1 MKRWIERYG
10 RIALILAILGV
21 TTFQL
26 GRVLREERSATG
38 GELSLP
44 LDDSFIYLQY
54 ARAIAE
60 GRPFVYTPGNQP
72 TSGAT
77 SLWYPL
83 LLAPPHWLGLGPSLC
98 VVWALA
104 LGVLGF
110 ALSAL
115 LVAQLAGRL
124 GGPVGA
130 GIALVFFLVS
140 PKLLWG
146 YWSGMEIALYGTVL
160 LGTTL
165 SYLSERSAGR
175 FGSTRWWILALAGSR
190 PEGALLC
197 VPFGALLL
205 WDHRRASRDK
215 GRPGPGRFPTAAAMA
230 IGAAALP
237 FIANLLVSGSIE
249 STGSQAKSTLAEPYA
264 ETRAKMVAE
273 TPTVMVGVARVFLSQ
288 LETDEHFMPRTAL
301 LPATAGGLLLFVGL
315 SFWPRRRPWPGG
327 AGLLAVV
334 ATGTAIGAIPVAWY
348 VQYFRYQQ
356 GLLPLILTLVGA
368 GWGRLAWLAWESR
381 RRWIGRPLAV
391 AAGVV
396 PLVTTLPLLISSNS
410 AIVGLYALNCENI
423 LHQQVRVGRWI
434 DENLPPNAIVGL
446 NDAGALAYYGRRST
460 LDLLGLTSAGFARVY
475 RSGLGCLFEQVRRLP
490 PNRLPT
496 YFAIYPEWFPYW
508 RESGILGPE
517 AFRAHL
523 ALNTIC
529 GGTDKVVYPAS
540 WIDVRPTDAP
550 ALDAPEIHGKRRVDT
565 LDLAWLEDERRHE
578 WRAEPEAKD
587 VLRRYA
593 YADRMT
599 RPITDGGRIVRGGER
614 FRANVEPGRD
624 LVLVM
629 RTDAWY
635 PVVLDVAVDGAPA
648 GSWSIAL
655 SESVWVEPRITIPGA
670 LLKRSRTEISIRH
683 RGSGAGGS
691 RGSEENYAPFHYWLY
706 Q

>member
-1 MKRWIERYG
+1 MRGWIERYG
-10 RIALILAILGV
+10 RIALILAVLGV

-26 GRVLREERSATG
+26 GRVLREERSTTG

-72 TSGAT
+72 TTGAT

-83 LLAPPHWLGLGPSLC
+83 LLAPPHWLGLGPEPC
-98 VVWALA
+98 VAWTLA

-115 LVAQLAGRL
+115 LIARLAGRL

-130 GIALVFFLVS
+130 GIALVLFLAS

-160 LGTTL
+160 LATVL
-165 SYLSERSAGR
+165 SYLSERGDGR
-175 FGSTRWWILALAGSR
+175 FRRTPWWLLALAGSR

-197 VPFGALLL
+197 VVFGALLL
-205 WDHRRASRDK
+205 ADHVRATR
-215 GRPGPGRFPTAAAMA
+215 GPGSRRFPTAAAMA
-230 IGAAALP
+230 LGAAALP
-237 FIANLLVSGSIE
+237 FAVNFLVSGSME

-264 ETRAKMVAE
+264 ETRAKMIAE
-273 TPTVMVGVARVFLSQ
+273 TPSIAYGVAQVLLAQ
-288 LETDEHFMPRTAL
+288 LETDERFLPRMVL
-301 LPATAGGLLLFVGL
+301 VPATAGGLALFAAF

-327 AGLLAVV
+327 AALLPLVGA
-334 ATGTAIGAIPVAWY
+334 ATVIGAIPVAWY
-348 VQYFRYQQ
+348 VHYFRYQQ
-356 GLLPLILTLVGA
+356 GILPLVLALVGA
-368 GWGRLAWLAWESR
+368 GWGRLAWIAWEAR
-381 RRWIGRPLAV
+381 HRWIGRPLAV
-391 AAGVV
+391 AAAVV
-396 PLVTTLPLLISSNS
+396 PLATTLPTLVPSNS
-410 AIVGLYALNCENI
+410 AIVRLYALNCENI
-423 LHQQVRVGRWI
+423 LHQQVRAGRWI
-434 DENLPPNAIVGL
+434 SENLPKDAVVGL

-460 LDLLGLTSAGFARVY
+460 LDLVGLTSAGFAKVY
-475 RSGLGCLFEQVRRLP
+475 RSGLGCLFEHVRRLP
-490 PNRLPT
+490 PDRLPT

-517 AFRAHL
+517 SFRAHL
-523 ALNTIC
+523 VLNTIC
-529 GGTDKVVYPAS
+529 GGDDKVVYPAS
-540 WIDVRPTDAP
+540 WIDVRPTDSP
-550 ALDAPEIHGKRRVDT
+550 ALDAPELRGKRRVDT

-599 RPITDGGRIVRGGER
+599 RPITDGGRIVRGAER

-635 PVVLDVAVDGAPA
+635 PVTLDVAVDGAPA

-655 SESVWVEPRITIPGA
+655 SESVWVEPRITISGS
-670 LLKRSRTEISIRH
+670 LLKRARPEISIAR
-683 RGSGAGGS
+683 RSVGGGAAGAGEG
-691 RGSEENYAPFHYWLY
+691 NYAPFHYWLY